1 MLGHNLA
8 LWKPTKQSS
17 TPNPKYASINAVDGI
32 ASVLLRR
39 GSCAHTEAA
48 VGSWWQVDLNGMYE
62 IRELTI
68 TTYREGMSHDYR
80 LFDTT
85 TSSERFACLNS
96 HTHSV

>member
-17 TPNPKYASINAVDGI
+17 TPNPKYASLNAVDGI

-68 TTYREGMSHDYR
+68 TKV
-80 LFDTT
+80 
-85 TSSERFACLNS
+85 CL
-96 HTHSV
+96 TIIVYLIQLPAVSVLRV